1 MRLLSVIH
9 GPVYGGGHNQIIRL
23 RKPLLERGWE
33 TIALVPTEP
42 GSAAPR
48 LREAGVEVVSLPLHR
63 LRATR
68 DPGVHARFVRSL
80 APEVRAIRRLL
91 REKSIDLVQVHGPTN
106 PHAAIAARL
115 EGLPVVWQLYDTR
128 TPMALRRLAMPM
140 VVRLADVVMTTG
152 LGVAR
157 VHPGAIE
164 MGERLVTFIPP
175 VDPSEFRLDPAQR
188 DAARRELGISPRGTV
203 VGTVGNLN
211 PSKGHEYLVRAAGM
225 FRRRHPLA
233 VVRILGADSPAHSV
247 YMSDLRREAGAL
259 GDAVRFIDPGSRVAQ
274 LMPGLDVFV
283 LASVPLSEGVPTV
296 IIEAMSCAL
305 PIVATDVGSVREVVE
320 DGVNGFVVP
329 PEDQSALA
337 SAIERL
343 VDDPERRMSMGL
355 VNRRAAQERLGI
367 DQCVEAHV
375 RAYGLAVR

>member
-23 RKPLLERGWE
+23 RKPLLKHGWE

-42 GSAAPR
+42 GSAAGR
-48 LREAGVEVVSLPLHR
+48 LLEAGVEVLSLPLHR

-68 DPGVHARFVRSL
+68 DLGVHARLVSSL
-80 APEVRAIRRLL
+80 GPEIRAIRRLL

-106 PHAAIAARL
+106 PHAAIAARR
-115 EGLPVVWQLYDTR
+115 EGVPVVWQLYDTR

-157 VHPGAIE
+157 MHPGAIE

-175 VDPSEFRLDPAQR
+175 VDPAEFQPDPVR
-188 DAARRELGISPRGTV
+188 REAARRELGVSPLETV
-203 VGTVGNLN
+203 VGSVGNLN
-211 PSKGHEYLVRAAGM
+211 PSKGHEHLIRATGIL
-225 FRRRHPLA
+225 RRGHPGA
-233 VVRILGADSPAHSV
+233 VVRILGADSPAHSA
-247 YMSDLRREAGAL
+247 YMAGLRRETGAL
-259 GDAVRFIDPGSRVAQ
+259 GDAVRFQDPGSRVAE

-305 PIVATDVGSVREVVE
+305 PVIATDVGSVREVVE
-320 DGVNGFVVP
+320 DGVNGFVVA
-329 PEDQSALA
+329 PEDPRALA
-337 SAIERL
+337 GAIERL
-343 VDDPERRMSMGL
+343 LDDPERRMSMGL
-355 VNRRAAQERLGI
+355 VNRRAVQERFGI

-375 RAYGLAVR
+375 RAYELAAR